1 MTRRN
6 IIILLLKKRK
16 KLTKGKEIKTRLT
29 VKVKY
34 NFFLEKNKNLGENK
48 YIAEIFFLLC
58 LKLWFQDED
67 DSRENLAEE
76 VTRGDSESA
85 LPEGNHGDTDIEE
98 TGEKQES
105 IVEVDPRN
113 VQVGS
118 N

>member
-16 KLTKGKEIKTRLT
+16 KLTKGKEIKTWLT

-34 NFFLEKNKNLGENK
+34 NFFWKRIKIWEKINTLPR
-48 YIAEIFFLLC
+48 FFFALFKTLI
-58 LKLWFQDED
+58 QDED

-85 LPEGNHGDTDIEE
+85 LPEDNHGDTDIEE
-98 TGEKQES
+98 TGEKQEP